1 METYLF
7 DDIVEAVEARI
18 FTTWRADGSQRI
30 WPGGQVTSFGTQ
42 MVRWRHQH
50 DDGDQEEGECHFQK
64 LWLGHGDASEFKM
77 MNDGWMAAF
86 RYYPMEK
93 EGVWFMVSVMI
104 DRVVASIETK
114 ESLLKYDVTSY
125 QSSD

>member
-1 METYLF
+1 
-7 DDIVEAVEARI
+7 
-18 FTTWRADGSQRI
+18 
-30 WPGGQVTSFGTQ
+30 
-42 MVRWRHQH
+42 
-50 DDGDQEEGECHFQK
+50 
-64 LWLGHGDASEFKM
+64 
-77 MNDGWMAAF
+77 MAAF
-86 RYYPMEK
+86 RYYPTEK